1 MNIPPNIAPQCV
13 SAAEVRHQITY
24 LAIDQLKTNPA
35 NPRTHSP
42 AQIRKLARSMR
53 AHGFIT
59 PVVVDP
65 KNVVIAGHG
74 RLEAAQHLG
83 LTEIPAIYVS
93 HLSPEQLR
101 AFALAD
107 NRLHDESSW
116 NDRLLAVEL
125 KALSGLG
132 LDFDIETTG
141 FDLGEIDVRIEGLEI
156 KSVNQDERD
165 DRLPPETLQDAVSQ
179 TGDLWLLGRHR
190 VICGNALDSAAFSR
204 LMDAEL
210 ATAIIT
216 DPPFNVKID
225 GHVSG
230 LGADQ
235 HREFA
240 MASGEMTSGAFQEFL
255 TRATNLLA
263 RHSLDGSLHYIFMD
277 WRHLPEALAACGS
290 SYAAFKNLC
299 VWSKH
304 NAGMGSFYR
313 SQHELVLVFKHGRG
327 RHRNN
332 IELGRHGRHRS
343 NVWSYPSANNFGRN
357 NGEDSKLLKR
367 HPTVKP
373 VAMLADAIMDSTAR
387 GDLVLDSFLGS
398 GSTLIAAEKVGRRCC
413 GLEIDP
419 LYVDLSIRRWQGFS
433 GAQARHAETGRS
445 FDELAA
451 ERGVH
456 HG

>member
-204 LMDAEL
+204 LMDAE
-210 ATAIIT
+210 
-216 DPPFNVKID
+216 
-225 GHVSG
+225 
-230 LGADQ
+230 
-235 HREFA
+235 FA
-240 MASGEMTSGAFQEFL
+240 
-255 TRATNLLA
+255 
-263 RHSLDGSLHYIFMD
+263 H
-277 WRHLPEALAACGS
+277 
-290 SYAAFKNLC
+290 SYA
-299 VWSKH
+299 
-304 NAGMGSFYR
+304 R
-313 SQHELVLVFKHGRG
+313 RD
-327 RHRNN
+327 RH
-332 IELGRHGRHRS
+332 H
-343 NVWSYPSANNFGRN
+343 
-357 NGEDSKLLKR
+357 
-367 HPTVKP
+367 
-373 VAMLADAIMDSTAR
+373 LA
-387 GDLVLDSFLGS
+387 
-398 GSTLIAAEKVGRRCC
+398 KK
-413 GLEIDP
+413 DP
-419 LYVDLSIRRWQGFS
+419 LTCSQRGQLIHQTSEVIRNCG
-433 GAQARHAETGRS
+433 
-445 FDELAA
+445 
-451 ERGVH
+451 
-456 HG
+456 

>member
-1 MNIPPNIAPQCV
+1 MTAKRTAGNIPDSLKLRHSIV
-13 SAAEVRHQITY
+13 YVR
-24 LAIDQLKTNPA
+24 IDQLRPNPGNSRA
-35 NPRTHSP
+35 HRKS
-42 AQIRKLARSMR
+42 QIRKLAHSIK
-53 AHGFIT
+53 AHSFIS
-59 PVVVDP
+59 PVLIDP
-65 KNVVIAGHG
+65 DNNVVAGHG
-74 RLEAAQHLG
+74 RIEAANYLNMVEVPTIRVGHLNAAQIQA
-83 LTEIPAIYVS
+83 L
-93 HLSPEQLR
+93 
-101 AFALAD
+101 ALAD
-107 NRLHDESSW
+107 NRLHDESNW
-116 NDRLLAVEL
+116 NDGLLAIQL
-125 KALSGLG
+125 KQLSDLG
-132 LDFDIETTG
+132 IDFDIETTG

-156 KSVNQDERD
+156 KSVDQDERD
-165 DRLPPETLQDAVSQ
+165 DRLPPETRQDAVSR
-179 TGDLWLLGRHR
+179 TGDLWVLGRHR

-255 TRATNLLA
+255 TNATGLLA
-263 RHSLDGSLHYIFMD
+263 RHSLDGSLHFIFMD

-332 IELGRHGRHRS
+332 IELGRYGRHRS

-357 NGEDSKLLKR
+357 NGEDSKLLKL

-373 VAMLADAIMDSTAR
+373 VAMLADAIMDCTAR

-398 GSTLIAAEKVGRRCC
+398 GSTLVAAEKVGRRCC

-419 LYVDLSIRRWQGFS
+419 LYVDLIIRRWQSFG
-433 GAQARHAETGRS
+433 GAEARHAETGRT